1 MSESR
6 AAGSEPARHTNPSAG
21 QMVVSDPMAQVG
33 DGVFAVS
40 VLMRGGPAG
49 DGARVYLRLHGEGTL
64 DTSATPFVPVAAV
77 AAAWAGV
84 DLVIDAPVDAT
95 AVSGARH
102 AIAML
107 ANFGRDDGARA
118 PRISASEVVEPY
130 PGPRYSA
137 TVPAGSATAPNI
149 GDSADNGRGVGLFF
163 TRGVD
168 SIATLLTDAAE
179 ITHLIGIDWADP
191 PYHTPGTEAVFAS
204 TAAAADE
211 RGLPLVRVTTN
222 VRDLLDGSA
231 GWRWGFGPVLA
242 SFGLA
247 LAPMLGEVR
256 ISSAFGPGDPAPNSS
271 QEMLDPLWSSSSVA
285 VVHRALGARLHRTAI
300 VAADPWAMRW
310 LKVCWMRAGDGN
322 CGECPKCLMTMT
334 GLYTCGAG
342 DLLAACFD
350 APLTAQAVVDGTVEP
365 RVPAIPIMGELVDS
379 LSPDDPLHAAWE
391 RALLIAVEAQERES
405 ATGAAPDTVGRR

>member
-1 MSESR
+1 MFESR
-6 AAGSEPARHTNPSAG
+6 AAGSESAQHTNPFVG
-21 QMVVSDPMAQVG
+21 QIVVSDPMAEVG

-49 DGARVYLRLHGEGTL
+49 DGVRMYLRLHGAGTL

-77 AAAWAGV
+77 VAAWAGV

-95 AVSGARH
+95 AVAGARH

-118 PRISASEVVEPY
+118 PRIIASEVIEGY
-130 PGPRYSA
+130 PGPRDLV
-137 TVPAGSATAPNI
+137 TVPAGSGAATNI

-168 SIATLLTDAAE
+168 STATLLTDAAE

-204 TAAAADE
+204 TTAAAAE

-222 VRDLLDGSA
+222 VRDLLNGGA
-231 GWRWGFGPVLA
+231 GWRWGFGPALA

-310 LKVCWMRAGDGN
+310 LKVCWVRAGDGN

-334 GLYTCGAG
+334 GLYLCGAG
-342 DLLAACFD
+342 DMLAACFD
-350 APLTAQAVVDGTVEP
+350 APLTVQAVVDGTVEP
-365 RVPAIPIMGELVDS
+365 RVPAIPIMVELVDS

>member
-1 MSESR
+1 MLRRLFRSR
-6 AAGSEPARHTNPSAG
+6 VARSQATQSTNPSVD
-21 QMVVSDPMAQVG
+21 QMVVSDPTTEVG
-33 DGVFAVS
+33 DGVFSTS
-40 VLMRGGPAG
+40 VWMRGGPAG
-49 DGARVYLRLHGEGTL
+49 DGVRISLRLHGEGSL
-64 DTSATPFVPVAAV
+64 DTSVTPFVPVAAV
-77 AAAWAGV
+77 VAAWAGV

-95 AVSGARH
+95 AVAGARD

-118 PRISASEVVEPY
+118 PRIIASEVVEGY
-130 PGPRYSA
+130 PEPDGA
-137 TVPAGSATAPNI
+137 AAANVDAGS
-149 GDSADNGRGVGLFF
+149 GNGRGVGLFF

-168 SIATLLTDAAE
+168 STATLLTDAAE

-204 TAAAADE
+204 TTAAAAE

-222 VRDLLDGSA
+222 VRDLIDPGP
-231 GWRWGFGPVLA
+231 GWRWGYGPVLA

-310 LKVCWMRAGDGN
+310 LKVCWVRAGDGN

-334 GLYTCGAG
+334 GLYLCGAG
-342 DLLAACFD
+342 DMLAACFD
-350 APLTAQAVVDGTVEP
+350 APLTVQAVVDGTVEP
-365 RVPAIPIMGELVDS
+365 RVPAIPIMVELVDS